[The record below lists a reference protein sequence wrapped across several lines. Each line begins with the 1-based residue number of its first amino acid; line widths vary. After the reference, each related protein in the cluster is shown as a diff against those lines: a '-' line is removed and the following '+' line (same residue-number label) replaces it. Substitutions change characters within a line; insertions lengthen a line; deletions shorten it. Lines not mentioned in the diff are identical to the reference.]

1 MYMLYNTDSPDN
13 ANALLQIITDII
25 NNKEISEVGKK
36 WGEKHLNSSTLAN
49 PMFLLFAIGL
59 PVVLLFI
66 GILAFAIYLLNY
78 SQKNATN
85 LTEEQIEKR

>member
-1 MYMLYNTDSPDN
+1 
-13 ANALLQIITDII
+13 
-25 NNKEISEVGKK
+25 
-36 WGEKHLNSSTLAN
+36 
-49 PMFLLFAIGL
+49 MFLLFAIGL